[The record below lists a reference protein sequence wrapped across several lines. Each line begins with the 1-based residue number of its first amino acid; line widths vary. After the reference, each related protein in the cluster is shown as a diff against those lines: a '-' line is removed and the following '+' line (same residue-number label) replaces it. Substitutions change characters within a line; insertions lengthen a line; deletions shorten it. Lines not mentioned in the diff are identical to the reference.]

1 MMAVVLALALAGQDL
16 PDEAAL
22 PLKPVDSD
30 WLFRAN
36 LSVGPIAPPCPADS
50 PARGKAMRDVLVMQ
64 FHSNSAG
71 TVTETQCGKELH
83 RVDLTPREAALLLPL
98 FQPTNYVPQAGDQA
112 CTDDGANVFEMTA
125 QQDARVNFKCAP
137 PGTLARQVADMRKM
151 MVAQYA
157 N

>member
-1 MMAVVLALALAGQDL
+1 MIGVVLAAALLGQDSAN
-16 PDEAAL
+16 DASA
-22 PLKPVDSD
+22 PLKGMDGD
-30 WLFRAN
+30 WVFRAN

-71 TVTETQCGKELH
+71 TVTETQCGKALH
-83 RVDLTPREAALLLPL
+83 RIDLTPREAALLLPL

-137 PGTLARQVADMRKM
+137 PETLARQVADMRKM